1 MSRTQRTSLKS
12 GIAVLVVMAALLGWT
27 RARSAE
33 AQTASTQI
41 VQQESSECFISN
53 GKQICRVF

>member
-1 MSRTQRTSLKS
+1 MSRTQRTGLKS
-12 GIAVLVVMAALLGWT
+12 GIAVLFVMAALAGWT

-33 AQTASTQI
+33 AQTTNVQV
-41 VQQESSECFISN
+41 VQQESSECYLAN